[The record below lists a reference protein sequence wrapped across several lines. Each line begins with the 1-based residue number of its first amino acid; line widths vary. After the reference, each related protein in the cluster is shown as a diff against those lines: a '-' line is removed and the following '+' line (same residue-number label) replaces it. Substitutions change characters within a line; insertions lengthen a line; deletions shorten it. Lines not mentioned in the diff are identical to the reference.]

1 MDITNEEIFK
11 LIKNQ
16 KFEEIYNLIKNKKIK
31 EFDIKDNNYNY
42 FIQYIINYNQIEIV
56 KLILKMKESEN
67 INFRI
72 DIIRNIQG
80 IIVFQT
86 ITNKNKFI
94 RIYNQ

>member
-1 MDITNEEIFK
+1 MDITNEEIFN
-11 LIKNQ
+11 LIKNK

-72 DIIRNIQG
+72 DIID
-80 IIVFQT
+80 
-86 ITNKNKFI
+86 
-94 RIYNQ
+94 